1 MKRFHVHLHVTDL
14 AKNIAFYS
22 TLFNQAPA
30 RTEGDYAKWMLQDPP
45 VNFAISTRGQQPGLD
60 HLGIQ
65 VESAEELQTLKAQ
78 AAQADLTL
86 LDEGEATCCYAR
98 SEKYWVTDPQGTP
111 WEQFHTLDNIP
122 VFSETQPRPGSA
134 CCAPEAASA
143 QASASCCAP
152 NAPASTAAAS
162 SCCTPNAPA
171 AVAAATSAC
180 CGPSTASSSRCC

>member
-14 AKNIAFYS
+14 TKNIAFYS

-45 VNFAISTRGQQPGLD
+45 VNFAISTRGDKPGLD

-65 VESAEELQTLKAQ
+65 VDSSEDLQTLKAQ

-111 WEQFHTLDNIP
+111 WEQFHTLNNIP
-122 VFSETQPRPGSA
+122 VFSETQPHSDSV
-134 CCAPEAASA
+134 CCAPETASV
-143 QASASCCAP
+143 QASGSSCSAP
-152 NAPASTAAAS
+152 GTPASAAAS
-162 SCCTPNAPA
+162 SCCTPRPP
-171 AVAAATSAC
+171 VAAATSSC
-180 CGPSTASSSRCC
+180 CGPSTASVSRCC